1 MKNIVLF
8 YFTLLI
14 FLSASAEELN
24 VIIDSNRFLD
34 NSNNTILEI
43 NYQVPYNDLQFEK
56 TELGFEALLDVN
68 ISISKAEKELHKQDF
83 TNNIIVTEHDITLSN
98 QSFKDKIS
106 ITLSKS
112 GFLISVIFISNENE
126 KKWEYEFEILSRES
140 LVSDLEFSSFVIAD
154 TTDYLRKFHRD
165 GKLFIVNPSHIFELQ
180 TNEKIFLYY
189 ELQNFFTN
197 ENNELDFSENI
208 YLIRK
213 EETIKKIESKIKREA
228 AEKIYQ
234 IKEIDFSAFKP
245 GLYDLRLEIIDNVSG
260 IKQTREDF
268 FCIKEKISRTPR
280 NFPELE
286 DEFRLIRY
294 FLSSVEQKK
303 WKNLSENGK
312 LNFLERFWFTHDSN
326 PATEKNEFLEET
338 KERIAYC
345 NLHFS
350 HFKDGWQTDM
360 GRIYIRNGKPDEVIK
375 ANTGLNARYIQR
387 DYQIWKYRMDQIRTY
402 IFLDLQTSGNF
413 KIIYI
418 DNDFNETGWQNFD
431 IYLGDDFD
439 WSLIE

>member
-1 MKNIVLF
+1 MKKLGLF
-8 YFTLLI
+8 YFILLI

-24 VIIDSNRFLD
+24 VIVDNNRFLD
-34 NSNNTILEI
+34 ISNNTILEI
-43 NYQVPYNDLQFEK
+43 NYQVPYNELQFEK
-56 TELGFEALLDVN
+56 TELGFEALLDVK
-68 ISISKAEKELHKQDF
+68 ISISKSGKELHKQEF
-83 TNNIIVTEHDITLSN
+83 TNNIIVTEHDKTLSD

-112 GFLISVIFISNENE
+112 GFLISVIFISKKKK

-154 TTDYLRKFHRD
+154 TTDYLQKFHRD

-213 EETIKKIESKIKREA
+213 EETIDKIESKIKREA

-234 IKEIDFSAFKP
+234 IKEIDFSSFKP
-245 GLYDLRLEIIDNVSG
+245 GLYDLRLEIIDNVTG

-280 NFPELE
+280 IFPELE

-294 FLSSVEQKK
+294 FLSSAEQKR

-312 LNFLERFWFTHDSN
+312 LNYLERFWFTRDSN
-326 PATEKNEFLEET
+326 PATEKNEFLEEI

-350 HFKDGWQTDM
+350 HFKDGWKTDM

-418 DNDFNETGWQNFD
+418 DNDFNETSWQNLD
-431 IYLGDDFD
+431 KYLGDDFD

>member
-1 MKNIVLF
+1 MKKSVLF

-24 VIIDSNRFLD
+24 VIVDNNRFLD

-68 ISISKAEKELHKQDF
+68 ISISKAGKELHNQEF
-83 TNNIIVTEHDITLSN
+83 TNNIIVTEHDKTLSD

-106 ITLSKS
+106 IVLSKS
-112 GFLISVIFISNENE
+112 GFLISVIFCNNENE

-154 TTDYLRKFHRD
+154 TTDYLQKFHRD

-228 AEKIYQ
+228 TEKIYQ
-234 IKEIDFSAFKP
+234 IKEIDISAFEP
-245 GLYDLRLEIIDNVSG
+245 GLYDLHLEIIDNVSG

-268 FCIKEKISRTPR
+268 FCIKEKTSRTPR

-294 FLSSVEQKK
+294 FLSSAEQKK

-326 PATEKNEFLEET
+326 PATEKNEFFEEI

-350 HFKDGWQTDM
+350 HFKDGWETDM

-418 DNDFNETGWQNFD
+418 DNDFNETSWQNFD
-431 IYLGDDFD
+431 KYLGDDFD

>member
-1 MKNIVLF
+1 MKKNVLF
-8 YFTLLI
+8 YFILLI

-24 VIIDSNRFLD
+24 VIVDSNRFLD
-34 NSNNTILEI
+34 MSNNTILEI
-43 NYQVPYNDLQFEK
+43 NYQVPYKELQFEK
-56 TELGFEALLDVN
+56 TELGFEALLDVK
-68 ISISKAEKELHKQDF
+68 ISISKAGKELHKQDF
-83 TNNIIVTEHDITLSN
+83 TNNIIVTEQDKTFSD

-106 ITLSKS
+106 IVLSKS

-126 KKWEYEFEILSRES
+126 KKWEYEFEIISRES
-140 LVSDLEFSSFVIAD
+140 LVSDLEFSSFMVAD
-154 TTDYLRKFHRD
+154 TTDYLQKFHRD

-213 EETIKKIESKIKREA
+213 EETIKKIESNIKREA
-228 AEKIYQ
+228 AEKIYH
-234 IKEIDFSAFKP
+234 IKEIDFSSFKS

-268 FCIKEKISRTPR
+268 FCIKEKTSRTPR
-280 NFPELE
+280 IFPELE

-294 FLSSVEQKK
+294 FLSSAEQKK

-312 LNFLERFWFTHDSN
+312 LNFLERFWFTRDSN
-326 PATEKNEFLEET
+326 PATEKNEFLEEI
-338 KERIAYC
+338 KERITYC

-350 HFKDGWQTDM
+350 HFKDGWETDM
-360 GRIYIRNGKPDEVIK
+360 GRIYIRNGKADEVIK

-413 KIIYI
+413 KIIYS
-418 DNDFNETGWQNFD
+418 DYDFNETSWQNYD